1 MENILLN
8 VDSRFRMK
16 DKYPN
21 SAKFSYK
28 VSEKIKNCKYVRVSS
43 IEFPNLYWTFNY
55 ALKSNTFFNVTETDP
70 HDPPFKFPTTIIPD
84 GFYDSCSLLTQ
95 IQTQLDKLNDPTTST
110 YTDPEAFAIKF
121 NCDNGLVSITNSCPF
136 SVDFSNN
143 NPIYPS
149 LGYLLG
155 FREKQVYISVPDL
168 TAPLSLLGEPTQYII
183 TGDTPL
189 EMTGDT
195 YIFLRVND
203 YGVIKHDFKSVATYR
218 KIGYTETA
226 NIQGNESM
234 LAKIILGANKT
245 QEVFDNGAN
254 FVTKSYTFRQ
264 PTNIQTLE
272 IELLD
277 PYGQIIQMGY
287 LDYSFTLEFGV
298 IYDTE
303 LYGETNK
310 FASDKLIA
318 GLPEASTLETIPT
331 LINGYN
337 QENNPLNPEKKLK
350 KKKGDVIETTRE
362 TIIENLNIMRPNE
375 NNNNPEAEILQV
387 FPTQT
392 QPILNP
398 MNPIDVSKEKKK
410 KKKKDRKNINF
421 DYGE

>member
-21 SAKFSYK
+21 SAKFSYR
-28 VSEKIKNCKYVRVSS
+28 VSEKIKNCKYIRVSS

-55 ALKSNTFFNVTETDP
+55 ILKSNTFFNVAKGS
-70 HDPPFKFPTTIIPD
+70 FKFPTTIIPN
-84 GFYDSCSLLTQ
+84 GYYDSSSILTQ
-95 IQTQLDKLNDPTTST
+95 IQSQLDKLNTPSTST
-110 YTDPEAFAIKF
+110 FNLIQAFNIKF
-121 NCDNGLVSITNSCPF
+121 NYDNGLVSIINSSPF
-136 SVDFSNN
+136 SIDFSNK

-155 FREKQVYISVPDL
+155 FREKDIYTSIPDING
-168 TAPLSLLGEPTQYII
+168 PLNSLGQPVQHII
-183 TGDTPL
+183 IGNTPL

-195 YIFLRVND
+195 YIFLKVND
-203 YGVIKHDFKSVATYR
+203 YGVIKHDFKSISLYN
-218 KIGYTETA
+218 KNGYLETT
-226 NIQGNESM
+226 NIQGNENM
-234 LAKIILGANKT
+234 LAKIILTSNKT
-245 QEVFDNGAN
+245 NEVFDNGAN

-287 LDYSFTLEFGV
+287 LDFSVTLEFGV

-310 FASDKLIA
+310 FASDKLLA

-331 LINGYN
+331 LINGFN
-337 QENNPLNPEKKLK
+337 QANNPLNKSKDEIILK
-350 KKKGDVIETTRE
+350 TVVENFD
-362 TIIENLNIMRPNE
+362 IIRP
-375 NNNNPEAEILQV
+375 NNPEPEILQV
-387 FPTQT
+387 FPNQT
-392 QPILNP
+392 QLILPP
-398 MNPIDVSKEKKK
+398 MNYIDNSIKKK
-410 KKKKDRKNINF
+410 KKKKNIDF
-421 DYGE
+421 DYGG

>member
-21 SAKFSYK
+21 SAEFSYK
-28 VSEKIKNCKYVRVSS
+28 VSEKIKNCKYIRVSS

-55 ALKSNTFFNVTETDP
+55 ILKSNTFFNVTVTKICSC
-70 HDPPFKFPTTIIPD
+70 DPPFKFPTTIIPD

-95 IQTQLDKLNDPTTST
+95 IQTQLDKLNTPATST
-110 YTDPEAFAIKF
+110 YDDPQVFAIKF

-136 SVDFSNN
+136 SINFSNN

-149 LGYLLG
+149 LGYILG
-155 FREKQVYISVPDL
+155 FREKNIYTSVPDL
-168 TAPLSLLGEPTQYII
+168 TAPLSLLGKPTQYII

-203 YGVIKHDFKSVATYR
+203 YGVIKHDFKAVASYS
-218 KIGYTETA
+218 KIGYTESA

-234 LAKIILGANKT
+234 LAKIILNSNKT
-245 QEVFDNGAN
+245 HEVFDNGAN

-264 PTNIQTLE
+264 PTNIQTLD

-287 LDYSFTLEFGV
+287 LDFSVTLEFGV

-337 QENNPLNPEKKLK
+337 QENNPLNKSRK
-350 KKKGDVIETTRE
+350 ETPRE
-362 TIIENLNIMRPNE
+362 TVIENLDVMRPKD
-375 NNNNPEAEILQV
+375 PETEILQV
-387 FPTQT
+387 FPSQT
-392 QPILNP
+392 QPILTP
-398 MNPIDVSKEKKK
+398 MNPIDSSKEKKK
-410 KKKKDRKNINF
+410 KDRRNVSF